1 MVVTCGHNAVRRV
14 YCLASEMASHV
25 FAKLSSAP
33 PFRVRRVLSM
43 IRHPGCASASVH
55 LMHPAVYYAF
65 RFSPLAT
72 SDVTRRR
79 WRDGSDGPTSEV
91 NTAYFSP
98 DGTFVLSAAADKT
111 AKLWCSH
118 TGAPQGAHGCPLAS
132 RRTCFLILTQR
143 FAAAFGAAKLA

>member
-79 WRDGSDGPTSEV
+79 WRMGPMVRPARSTRPTSV
-91 NTAYFSP
+91 RMAPLCSP
-98 DGTFVLSAAADKT
+98 RLRTKRPSFGVPTQVRHRVPMGA
-111 AKLWCSH
+111 LWRVGGH
-118 TGAPQGAHGCPLAS
+118 V
-132 RRTCFLILTQR
+132 F
-143 FAAAFGAAKLA
+143 